1 VRSSVPRTPLT
12 KYLIYNAVMN
22 SFKGEDMPST
32 LEIIDLH
39 AGIEGKE
46 ILKGVSLALQQGEI
60 HALMGPNGSGKSTLS
75 YVLMGHPKYEVY
87 SGRVLLDGEDLLEMD
102 TDERARR
109 GLFLGFQYPL
119 EIPGVRMSRFLETS
133 LKYLKPDALDGRKF
147 EDLLKEKLELLSIE
161 ESFLRRAVN
170 EGFSGGEKKRAEVLQ
185 LALFEPRIAVMD
197 ETDSGLD
204 IDSLQVVSH
213 AINQVAG
220 RGTGILL
227 VTHYQR
233 ILRYVVPHQVH
244 VLIDGRI
251 VASGG
256 KELAEELEDKG
267 YDWLRKVKG

>member
-1 VRSSVPRTPLT
+1 
-12 KYLIYNAVMN
+12 
-22 SFKGEDMPST
+22 MPST

-39 AGIEGKE
+39 AGIEGRE
-46 ILKGVSLALQQGEI
+46 ILKGVSLKVTQGEI

-87 SGRVLLDGEDLLEMD
+87 RGRVLLDGEDLLKMD

-119 EIPGVRMSRFLETS
+119 EVPGVRMSRFLETS
-133 LKYLKPDALDGRKF
+133 LRYLQPSALDGRKF
-147 EDLLKEKLELLSIE
+147 EDLVREKLKMLNMD
-161 ESFLRRAVN
+161 ESFLRRYVN

-185 LALFEPRIAVMD
+185 LALFEPRLAVMD

-204 IDSLQVVSH
+204 IDSLQVV
-213 AINQVAG
+213 ARAMNRIADQ
-220 RGTGILL
+220 GTGILL

-233 ILRYVVPHQVH
+233 ILRYIVPDVVH
-244 VLIDGRI
+244 VLIDGEI
-251 VASGG
+251 VRSGDR
-256 KELAEELEDKG
+256 ELAQELEEKG